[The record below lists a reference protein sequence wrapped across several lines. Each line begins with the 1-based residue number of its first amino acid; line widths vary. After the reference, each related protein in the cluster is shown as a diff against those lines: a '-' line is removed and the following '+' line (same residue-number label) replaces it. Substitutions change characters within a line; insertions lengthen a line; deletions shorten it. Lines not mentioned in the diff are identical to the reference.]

1 MRSWLKYLTP
11 ILIVAV
17 ALTAVSSPAPGQIGA
32 ANAATAPYTPTL
44 VRSGLITSGAATGGD
59 GGNGWGLSK
68 LRIARTSDG
77 TVYAAYV
84 TPGTDSLHKQWVLAA
99 RTNTSGTWTTRATGS
114 AGREPVNLL
123 RTPSDQLNVVSWPN
137 GLPALWSSSNGSSVA
152 IPGAWPQS
160 DYPYHAAG
168 MSAQGNLYLLQ
179 SVCACSAQ
187 TPDVPGEYAWSYYS
201 PTDGQW
207 HYNTFSTAD
216 RYTGMFLLPT
226 GTNQL
231 AMAGTRDVLWSEL
244 GYTQPAGAFNYVFND
259 ARLWQFGSLTQPPSA
274 SIDVHQELPTADY
287 PNVHT
292 SIDDAYVDTT
302 GRTHILYSVVGASSG
317 GQFIG
322 RHAILQNGTLVKDVP
337 TGIYYPNLSRLIQDT
352 TGRFHLIS
360 ACGTA
365 VYVQSGLAGDTD
377 GTQLGAVQTL
387 NLTGSYVCNALNNY
401 ITAPR
406 GGTPLADFVDGVFDS
421 GGQWVYYRIQL
432 ASPTSVPT
440 PTSTPK
446 PSPTPRGK
454 RRTAS

>member
-1 MRSWLKYLTP
+1 MGTGSVVGGGAGGVGAWREAGEVEQVEAVLAGVCGWVGAVWLRFDGAALPSCWLWHPGVVKELWWCCHAWQTSYSREGVDWRWVADWHEWMRPGVAVREIRLESRDEVAVGEPVQVSAIVQLGTLTPDDVAVELYHGPTAGAHEIAKGTIVRMRSLER
-11 ILIVAV
+11 VA
-17 ALTAVSSPAPGQIGA
+17 
-32 ANAATAPYTPTL
+32 
-44 VRSGLITSGAATGGD
+44 
-59 GGNGWGLSK
+59 
-68 LRIARTSDG
+68 
-77 TVYAAYV
+77 
-84 TPGTDSLHKQWVLAA
+84 
-99 RTNTSGTWTTRATGS
+99 
-114 AGREPVNLL
+114 
-123 RTPSDQLNVVSWPN
+123 
-137 GLPALWSSSNGSSVA
+137 
-152 IPGAWPQS
+152 
-160 DYPYHAAG
+160 
-168 MSAQGNLYLLQ
+168 
-179 SVCACSAQ
+179 
-187 TPDVPGEYAWSYYS
+187 
-201 PTDGQW
+201 DGQW

-454 RRTAS
+454 RRAAS